1 MASIS
6 QHVRVVVAEAGCRRA
21 VALLALLVAI
31 ALPPEAPASA
41 SIEYSVKAA
50 YLAKLGIFV
59 EWPRSAFET
68 PQSPVVLCV
77 VGADPFGDTLDKLVE
92 GERVGDRPVVVR
104 RLKTVARSS
113 GCAILFAGGSAEQSA
128 AQALEAVNGT
138 GVLTVADDAQDS
150 RSAAIVDFVV
160 QDGRVRF
167 TINGRAAAQNG
178 INVSSHLLSLA
189 ASVKPKP

>member
-1 MASIS
+1 MPGACGR
-6 QHVRVVVAEAGCRRA
+6 HAA
-21 VALLALLVAI
+21 ALLVLLTAI

-59 EWPRSAFET
+59 EWPKTAFAT
-68 PQSPVVLCV
+68 PQSPVVLCIA
-77 VGADPFGDTLDKLVE
+77 GADPFGDTLDKLVE
-92 GERVGDRPVVVR
+92 GEHVGARQIVVH
-104 RLKTVARSS
+104 RLKTVTRDS
-113 GCAILFAGGSAEQSA
+113 GCAILFAGGSTEQSVT
-128 AQALEAVNGT
+128 QALGAVTGA

-150 RSAAIVDFVV
+150 ASAAVVDFVV

-178 INVSSHLLSLA
+178 INVSSHLLSIA
-189 ASVKPKP
+189 ASVRPKN